1 MAAAAVFGHVGS
13 ARPGDLFASRAELAQ
28 RGQHRPL
35 QAGICATQEQGA
47 ESIVLSDK
55 YEDDEV
61 HDDFIL
67 YTGHGGRSEE
77 SGQQVADQTLTKANK
92 GLARSQVTGLPVR
105 VFRKVGTAAGAQ
117 AFRYE
122 GLFRVVSRDYRPG
135 RSGHLVFLF
144 RLEPLVTAA
153 AKTGRVVNVKHGQF
167 LAPENMKHPVK
178 KIEESGN
185 EQIILTERGFTFG
198 YNDLVVDPRAFYHMA
213 RTGYPVVF
221 DVTHA
226 IRKYGIPSADAKGGA
241 REYLPVLAR
250 AGVAAG
256 VDGLFVETHTCP
268 SEALCDAASQLDI
281 KYLEEFLK
289 PLLELHAVEVKYRNT
304 MPELA

>member
-1 MAAAAVFGHVGS
+1 MATAPVFGHVGS

-61 HDDFIL
+61 HDDYIL
-67 YTGHGGRSEE
+67 YTGHGGRSDE

-105 VFRKVGTAAGAQ
+105 VFRKVTTADRMQ

-135 RSGHLVFLF
+135 RSGFMIFLF
-144 RLEPLVTAA
+144 RLEPLVTNAA
-153 AKTGRVVNVKHGQF
+153 TLPTPAKPYAQ
-167 LAPENMKHPVK
+167 A
-178 KIEESGN
+178 
-185 EQIILTERGFTFG
+185 
-198 YNDLVVDPRAFYHMA
+198 D
-213 RTGYPVVF
+213 
-221 DVTHA
+221 
-226 IRKYGIPSADAKGGA
+226 SADQSKVAEPGPRYEATVSRLIRDTTITRHVKTLHGSHCQVCSERLATPAGFYAEAAHIRPLGA
-241 REYLPVLAR
+241 PHHGPDVLGNILCLCPNHHALFDFGSFSISEDLSLL
-250 AGVAAG
+250 GVVGRLRRHAAHQP
-256 VDGLFVETHTCP
+256 DLAHL
-268 SEALCDAASQLDI
+268 AYHRQHI
-281 KYLEEFLK
+281 YR
-289 PLLELHAVEVKYRNT
+289 PLTAP
-304 MPELA
+304 M

>member
-1 MAAAAVFGHVGS
+1 MAGSPVFGHVGS

-67 YTGHGGRSEE
+67 YTGHGGRSDE

-105 VFRKVGTAAGAQ
+105 VLRKVTNADGAQ

-122 GLFRVVSRDYRPG
+122 GLFRVVSRDYRRG
-135 RSGHLVFLF
+135 RSGFMVFLF
-144 RLEPLVTAA
+144 RLEPLVAEIVAPPTLTKPYAQAELFDQPGAAEPAPRYEATVSRLIRDTAITRQVKALHGSRCQVCGERLATPAGYYAEA
-153 AKTGRVVNVKHGQF
+153 AHIRPLGAPHHGPDALSNVLCLCPNHHALF
-167 LAPENMKHPVK
+167 D
-178 KIEESGN
+178 
-185 EQIILTERGFTFG
+185 FG
-198 YNDLVVDPRAFYHMA
+198 SFSIADDYSLLGLPGKLRL
-213 RTGYPVVF
+213 
-221 DVTHA
+221 HA
-226 IRKYGIPSADAKGGA
+226 S
-241 REYLPVLAR
+241 
-250 AGVAAG
+250 
-256 VDGLFVETHTCP
+256 H
-268 SEALCDAASQLDI
+268 QLDLTHFAYHRQHI
-281 KYLEEFLK
+281 
-289 PLLELHAVEVKYRNT
+289 YRALVA
-304 MPELA
+304 PVQ

>member
-1 MAAAAVFGHVGS
+1 MASTPVFGHVGS

-61 HDDFIL
+61 HENFIL

-77 SGQQVADQTLTKANK
+77 SGQQVADQTLTNANK

-105 VFRKVGTAAGAQ
+105 VFRKVTLSDGAQ

-135 RSGHLVFLF
+135 RSGFLVFLF
-144 RLEPLVTAA
+144 RLEPLVTETAA
-153 AKTGRVVNVKHGQF
+153 PPPKPYAQADSVDQPTLAEPAPRYEATVSRLIRDTTITRRVKALHGNRCQVCGERLATPAGFYAEAAHIRPLGAPHHGPDTLSNVLCLCPNHHALF
-167 LAPENMKHPVK
+167 D
-178 KIEESGN
+178 
-185 EQIILTERGFTFG
+185 FG
-198 YNDLVVDPRAFYHMA
+198 SF
-213 RTGYPVVF
+213 
-221 DVTHA
+221 
-226 IRKYGIPSADAKGGA
+226 
-241 REYLPVLAR
+241 
-250 AGVAAG
+250 GVA
-256 VDGLFVETHTCP
+256 DDYSLLGLP
-268 SEALCDAASQLDI
+268 GALRLQASHRPDPAQLAYHRQHIYRPFGAPAAQ
-281 KYLEEFLK
+281 F
-289 PLLELHAVEVKYRNT
+289 
-304 MPELA
+304 

>member
-1 MAAAAVFGHVGS
+1 MAAAPVFGHVGS

-92 GLARSQVTGLPVR
+92 GLVRSQVTGLPVR
-105 VFRKVGTAAGAQ
+105 VFRKVKTDSGEQ

-135 RSGHLVFLF
+135 RSGFQVFLF
-144 RLEPLVTAA
+144 RLEPLVTEATA
-153 AKTGRVVNVKHGQF
+153 SP
-167 LAPENMKHPVK
+167 APKPYA
-178 KIEESGN
+178 
-185 EQIILTERGFTFG
+185 QA
-198 YNDLVVDPRAFYHMA
+198 DLVDQTAAEPAPRYEATVSRLIRDTGITRQVKALHGSRCQVCGERLATPAGFYAEAAHIRPLGA
-213 RTGYPVVF
+213 PHHGPDTLENVLCLCPNHHALF
-221 DVTHA
+221 DFGSF
-226 IRKYGIPSADAKGGA
+226 GIADDYSLLG
-241 REYLPVLAR
+241 LPGQLR
-250 AGVAAG
+250 RQ
-256 VDGLFVETHTCP
+256 
-268 SEALCDAASQLDI
+268 ASHQLDPAHLAYHRQHI
-281 KYLEEFLK
+281 YRAL
-289 PLLELHAVEVKYRNT
+289 AVPVQ
-304 MPELA
+304 

>member
-1 MAAAAVFGHVGS
+1 MAGVPVFGHVGS

-28 RGQHRPL
+28 HGQHRPL

-105 VFRKVGTAAGAQ
+105 VFRKVLTLGGGQ

-135 RSGHLVFLF
+135 RSGFMVFLF
-144 RLEPLVTAA
+144 RLEPVVTEAPTPSAPASPYVPASLFDQPEAA
-153 AKTGRVVNVKHGQF
+153 EPTPRYEATVSRLIRDTRLTRQVKALHGSRCQVCGERLATPAGFYAEAAHIRPLGAPHFGPDTLGNVLCLCPNHHALFDFGSFSVAPDYSLLGLPGQ
-167 LAPENMKHPVK
+167 LRLQASHQP
-178 KIEESGN
+178 
-185 EQIILTERGFTFG
+185 
-198 YNDLVVDPRAFYHMA
+198 DLVHLAYH
-213 RTGYPVVF
+213 RQHIY
-221 DVTHA
+221 
-226 IRKYGIPSADAKGGA
+226 R
-241 REYLPVLAR
+241 
-250 AGVAAG
+250 
-256 VDGLFVETHTCP
+256 
-268 SEALCDAASQLDI
+268 
-281 KYLEEFLK
+281 
-289 PLLELHAVEVKYRNT
+289 PLGELV
-304 MPELA
+304 P

>member
-1 MAAAAVFGHVGS
+1 MAAVPVFGHVGS

-67 YTGHGGRSEE
+67 YTGHGGRSDE

-105 VFRKVGTAAGAQ
+105 VFRKVTTADNAQ

-135 RSGHLVFLF
+135 RSGFRIFLF
-144 RLEPLVTAA
+144 RLEPLVTEAA
-153 AKTGRVVNVKHGQF
+153 TSPAPAKPYAQADLATQPTAAEAAPRYEATVSRLIRDTSITRQVKDLHGSRCQVCGERRATPAGFYAEAAHIRPLGAPHHGPDALSNVLCLCPNHHALFDFGSFSIGDDFSLLGLPGHLRRHAAHQPD
-167 LAPENMKHPVK
+167 LAHLAYHRQHIYRPLAAPV
-178 KIEESGN
+178 
-185 EQIILTERGFTFG
+185 Q
-198 YNDLVVDPRAFYHMA
+198 
-213 RTGYPVVF
+213 
-221 DVTHA
+221 
-226 IRKYGIPSADAKGGA
+226 
-241 REYLPVLAR
+241 
-250 AGVAAG
+250 
-256 VDGLFVETHTCP
+256 
-268 SEALCDAASQLDI
+268 
-281 KYLEEFLK
+281 
-289 PLLELHAVEVKYRNT
+289 
-304 MPELA
+304 

>member
-1 MAAAAVFGHVGS
+1 MVAAPVFGHVGS

-61 HDDFIL
+61 HDEFIL

-105 VFRKVGTAAGAQ
+105 VFRKVTAEGGAQ

-135 RSGHLVFLF
+135 RSGFLVFLF
-144 RLEPLVTAA
+144 RLEPLVTETTPPPAPTPYALPDSPDQPAA
-153 AKTGRVVNVKHGQF
+153 AEPAPRYEATVSRLIRDTHLTRYVKDLHGYRCQVCGERLATPAGFYAEAAHIRPLGAPHYGPDALDNVLCLCPNHHALFDFGSFSIAADFSLLGLPGRLRLQ
-167 LAPENMKHPVK
+167 
-178 KIEESGN
+178 
-185 EQIILTERGFTFG
+185 
-198 YNDLVVDPRAFYHMA
+198 
-213 RTGYPVVF
+213 
-221 DVTHA
+221 
-226 IRKYGIPSADAKGGA
+226 
-241 REYLPVLAR
+241 
-250 AGVAAG
+250 AAHQP
-256 VDGLFVETHTCP
+256 DETHLAYHRQHIYRP
-268 SEALCDAASQLDI
+268 
-281 KYLEEFLK
+281 
-289 PLLELHAVEVKYRNT
+289 LHAS
-304 MPELA
+304 AH

>member
-1 MAAAAVFGHVGS
+1 
-13 ARPGDLFASRAELAQ
+13 LFTSRAELAQ

-67 YTGHGGRSEE
+67 YTGHGGRSDE

-105 VFRKVGTAAGAQ
+105 VFRKVTTTSNAQ

-135 RSGHLVFLF
+135 RSGFMVFLF
-144 RLEPLVTAA
+144 RLEPLVTE
-153 AKTGRVVNVKHGQF
+153 
-167 LAPENMKHPVK
+167 AP
-178 KIEESGN
+178 
-185 EQIILTERGFTFG
+185 T
-198 YNDLVVDPRAFYHMA
+198 
-213 RTGYPVVF
+213 
-221 DVTHA
+221 
-226 IRKYGIPSADAKGGA
+226 
-241 REYLPVLAR
+241 LPVPKQYAQAEISDQPAVAEPAPRYEATVSRLIRDTTITRQVKTLHGSRCQVCGERLATP
-250 AGVAAG
+250 AGFYAEAAHIRPLGAPHHSPDTLSNVLCLCPNHHALLDFGSFSIADNFALLGLPGHLRLHVAHQPDLAH
-256 VDGLFVETHTCP
+256 LAYHR
-268 SEALCDAASQLDI
+268 QHI
-281 KYLEEFLK
+281 YR
-289 PLLELHAVEVKYRNT
+289 PLTAPVQ
-304 MPELA
+304 

>member
-1 MAAAAVFGHVGS
+1 MAGVPVFGHVGS
-13 ARPGDLFASRAELAQ
+13 ARPGDLFASRTELAQ

-105 VFRKVGTAAGAQ
+105 VFRKVAALGGGQ

-135 RSGHLVFLF
+135 RSGFLVFLF
-144 RLEPLVTAA
+144 RLEPLLTEAPTPPIPYGQAALFDQPAA
-153 AKTGRVVNVKHGQF
+153 AEPVPRYEATVSRLIRDTSITRQVKALHGSRCQVCGERLATPAGFYAEAAHIRPLGAPHHGPDTLANVLCLCPNHHALFDFGSFGIADDLSLLGLPGQ
-167 LAPENMKHPVK
+167 LRLQSQHRP
-178 KIEESGN
+178 
-185 EQIILTERGFTFG
+185 
-198 YNDLVVDPRAFYHMA
+198 
-213 RTGYPVVF
+213 
-221 DVTHA
+221 
-226 IRKYGIPSADAKGGA
+226 
-241 REYLPVLAR
+241 
-250 AGVAAG
+250 
-256 VDGLFVETHTCP
+256 
-268 SEALCDAASQLDI
+268 DAAHLAYHRQHVYRPLDV
-281 KYLEEFLK
+281 
-289 PLLELHAVEVKYRNT
+289 PVS
-304 MPELA
+304 

>member
-1 MAAAAVFGHVGS
+1 MAGAPVFGHVGS

-61 HDDFIL
+61 HDEFIL
-67 YTGHGGRSEE
+67 YTGHGGRSDE

-105 VFRKVGTAAGAQ
+105 VFRKVTTADGAQ

-135 RSGHLVFLF
+135 RSGFMIFLF
-144 RLEPLVTAA
+144 RLEPLVS
-153 AKTGRVVNVKHGQF
+153 
-167 LAPENMKHPVK
+167 E
-178 KIEESGN
+178 
-185 EQIILTERGFTFG
+185 
-198 YNDLVVDPRAFYHMA
+198 
-213 RTGYPVVF
+213 
-221 DVTHA
+221 
-226 IRKYGIPSADAKGGA
+226 
-241 REYLPVLAR
+241 
-250 AGVAAG
+250 VAASPTPIKPYAQVELFEQPEAAEPAPRYEATVSRLIRDTAITRQVKALHG
-256 VDGLFVETHTCP
+256 SRCQVCGERLATPAGFYAEAAHIRPLGAPYHGPDTLSNVLCLCPNHHALFDFGSFSVADDYSLLGLP
-268 SEALCDAASQLDI
+268 GKLRLLASHQLDPAHFAYHRQHI
-281 KYLEEFLK
+281 
-289 PLLELHAVEVKYRNT
+289 YRALVA
-304 MPELA
+304 PVQ

>member
-1 MAAAAVFGHVGS
+1 MASTPVFGHVGS

-105 VFRKVGTAAGAQ
+105 VFRKITLPDGTQ

-135 RSGHLVFLF
+135 RSGFLVFLF
-144 RLEPLVTAA
+144 RLEPLVTEAA
-153 AKTGRVVNVKHGQF
+153 TQSAATPYAQADGAGQPLAAEPAPRYEATVSRLIRDTAITRRVKALHGSRCQICGERLATPAGFYAEAAHIRPLGAPHHGPDTLSNVLCLCPNHHALFDFGSFGIADDYSLLGLPGKLRLQAPHRPDPAH
-167 LAPENMKHPVK
+167 LAYHRQHIYRP
-178 KIEESGN
+178 
-185 EQIILTERGFTFG
+185 FG
-198 YNDLVVDPRAFYHMA
+198 AP
-213 RTGYPVVF
+213 
-221 DVTHA
+221 
-226 IRKYGIPSADAKGGA
+226 
-241 REYLPVLAR
+241 
-250 AGVAAG
+250 AA
-256 VDGLFVETHTCP
+256 
-268 SEALCDAASQLDI
+268 
-281 KYLEEFLK
+281 
-289 PLLELHAVEVKYRNT
+289 
-304 MPELA
+304 

>member
-1 MAAAAVFGHVGS
+1 MAGMPVFGHVGS

-105 VFRKVGTAAGAQ
+105 VFRKVTALGGGQ

-122 GLFRVVSRDYRPG
+122 GLFRVVSRDYRAG
-135 RSGHLVFLF
+135 RSGFLVFLF
-144 RLEPLVTAA
+144 RLEPLVAEVAPLPALAQPYAQADLLDQSTVAEPAPRYEATVSRLIRDTRITRQVKALHHNRCQVCGERLATPAGFYAEAA
-153 AKTGRVVNVKHGQF
+153 HIRPLGAPHHGPDTLGNVLCLCPNHHALFDFGSFSVAPDFTLLGLPGQLRLQASHQHD
-167 LAPENMKHPVK
+167 LAH
-178 KIEESGN
+178 
-185 EQIILTERGFTFG
+185 L
-198 YNDLVVDPRAFYHMA
+198 AYH
-213 RTGYPVVF
+213 RQHIYRP
-221 DVTHA
+221 
-226 IRKYGIPSADAKGGA
+226 PSTS
-241 REYLPVLAR
+241 V
-250 AGVAAG
+250 
-256 VDGLFVETHTCP
+256 
-268 SEALCDAASQLDI
+268 S
-281 KYLEEFLK
+281 
-289 PLLELHAVEVKYRNT
+289 
-304 MPELA
+304 